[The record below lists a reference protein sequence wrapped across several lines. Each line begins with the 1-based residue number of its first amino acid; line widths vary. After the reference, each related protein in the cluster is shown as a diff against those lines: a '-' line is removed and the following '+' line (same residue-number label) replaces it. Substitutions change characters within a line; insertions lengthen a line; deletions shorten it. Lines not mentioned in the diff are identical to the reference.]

1 MKKITKVFS
10 CIMACVLSASVSGAV
25 FAADS
30 SQLMFNSSGEFVIL
44 QFADCQD
51 VYPAREAM
59 VAFINESLDFVKPD
73 LVVFTGDNVV
83 TDDLMAFDE
92 ILNPVVSRG
101 LPFTF
106 CFGNHDQESN
116 PEKTHEDLLAVYQS
130 YPGCLAYD
138 ADPALSGCAT
148 HNLPILSSD
157 GSHVAFN
164 IWMFDSGDYM
174 LNKDGISGYSCVR
187 EDQVQWYINKSI
199 QLETENEGPVAS
211 LAFQHIIPQEGYEI
225 FYKSLFPLGEATKNF
240 DDNSSYTYIPDL
252 KKFEGFIFEPPCPS
266 LCNFGQWNA
275 FVERGDVLAL
285 AVGHDHTNSFVA
297 DISGVDL
304 INTPGC
310 TWHSYGNNLVR
321 GCRVFTINE
330 NDPWTYE
337 TEVISV
343 ADLAILENS
352 QIPGKEDSLFTYY
365 SALMLSGLL
374 ENILLLAKNFNFPI

>member
-1 MKKITKVFS
+1 MKKLMKFIS
-10 CIMACVLSASVSGAV
+10 CIMVFILLASVSGAA

-30 SQLMFNSSGEFVIL
+30 SQLMFSSSGDFVIL

-59 VAFINESLDFVKPD
+59 VTFINEALDNVQPN

-83 TDDLMAFDE
+83 TDNLMAFDE

-116 PEKTHEDLLAVYQS
+116 PEKTHEDLLAVYQT

-157 GSHVAFN
+157 GSRVAFN

-174 LNKDGISGYSCVR
+174 QNKDGVSGYSCVR
-187 EDQVQWYINKSI
+187 EDQVEWYINKSM
-199 QLETENEGPVAS
+199 QLESENGGLVPS
-211 LAFQHIIPQEGYEI
+211 IAFQHIIPQEGYEI
-225 FYKSLFPLGEATKNF
+225 FYKSLLPLGEASKNF
-240 DDNSSYTYIPDL
+240 DDGSSYTYLPDFT
-252 KKFEGFIFEPPCPS
+252 KFDGYIFEPPCPS
-266 LCNFGQWNA
+266 QCNFGQWNA

-297 DISGVDL
+297 DISGVDM

-310 TWHSYGNNLVR
+310 TWNSYGNNLVR

-337 TEVISV
+337 TEVIRA
-343 ADLAILENS
+343 ADLAIKEGS
-352 QIPGKEDSLFTYY
+352 QIPGKEDSLFTYH
-365 SALMLSGLL
+365 SVVILSDLL
-374 ENILLLAKNFNFPI
+374 ESILLLIKSFNFSI